1 MSRRPLLIAL
11 AIAMLALAG
20 CSGDTETITSGE
32 GEQLYVTQGGLQYQ
46 VQISR
51 QLNPS
56 DVRDR
61 DYLIGIPQADRGL
74 DAKEIWFGVWLRA
87 FNRSGTAAQNAES
100 FRIVDTRGRD
110 YEPIKLASINAFAW
124 RSARVGDGAEYPP
137 VGSAASET
145 SSTGALLLFKLP
157 VEALSFRPLEL
168 EFGAGTPST
177 ITLDV

>member
-1 MSRRPLLIAL
+1 MPRRPLLIAL

-20 CSGDTETITSGE
+20 CSGDTETITSAE
-32 GEQLYVTQGGLQYQ
+32 GEQFYVTRGGLQYQ

-51 QLNPS
+51 QLNPN

-61 DYLIGIPQADRGL
+61 DYLIGIPTADRGL
-74 DAKEIWFGVWLRA
+74 DAGEIWFGVWLRS
-87 FNRSGTAAQNAES
+87 FNRSGTAAQNAEG
-100 FRIVDTRGRD
+100 FHIIDTRGRE
-110 YEPIKLASINAFAW
+110 YEPIKLASVNAFAW
-124 RSARVGDGAEYPP
+124 RSARVADGSEYPA

-157 VEALSFRPLEL
+157 VEVLSFRPLEL
-168 EFGAGTPST
+168 EFGLGKPST